1 MLLFKGKCIII
12 PFKNPYF
19 IKKMSNFIDEAN
31 INVQSGNGGK
41 GCISFR
47 REKFV
52 PFGGPNG
59 GDGGKGGDIVFVTNP
74 NLSSLQDFRYKKKYR
89 ARNGENGRSKNQH
102 GKNGEDLYIPVPVG
116 TILKNIDTGEIICDL
131 NKKGQE
137 FRLARGGN
145 GGRGNARFATS
156 TNQAPRIAQPGQ
168 EGTECNLKLE
178 LKLLADVGIVGFPNA
193 GKSTLISK
201 ISAAK
206 PKIADYP
213 FTTII
218 PNLGVVTYKD
228 GKTFVIADIPG
239 IIEGAHK
246 GAGLGIKFL
255 KHIERTKLLVHML
268 DISQLNERDP
278 IQDYI
283 KMNNEMASFSN
294 DLKEKPQIVVLN
306 KTDIVQNNQTLQEFE
321 NYFSKNGISV
331 LKISAITGEGVQALK
346 DTIVTNLER
355 LNPEVTEDS
364 ELPFP

>member
-1 MLLFKGKCIII
+1 M
-12 PFKNPYF
+12 
-19 IKKMSNFIDEAN
+19 
-31 INVQSGNGGK
+31 
-41 GCISFR
+41 
-47 REKFV
+47 
-52 PFGGPNG
+52 
-59 GDGGKGGDIVFVTNP
+59 
-74 NLSSLQDFRYKKKYR
+74 
-89 ARNGENGRSKNQH
+89 
-102 GKNGEDLYIPVPVG
+102 G

>member
-1 MLLFKGKCIII
+1 
-12 PFKNPYF
+12 
-19 IKKMSNFIDEAN
+19 MSNFIDEAQ
-31 INVQSGNGGK
+31 IFVQSGKGGD

-59 GDGGKGGDIVFVTNP
+59 GDGGKGGAIVFITNP
-74 NLSSLQDFRYKKKYR
+74 NLSSLQDFRYKKEYR
-89 ARNGENGRSKNQH
+89 AKNGENGRGKDQH
-102 GKNGEDLYIPVPVG
+102 GKGSEDLYIPVPVG
-116 TILKNIDTGEIICDL
+116 TIIRDVSTDEVLCDL
-131 NKKGQE
+131 NKNGQE
-137 FRLARGGN
+137 FRLAEGGN
-145 GGRGNARFATS
+145 GGKGNARFKTS
-156 TNQAPRIAQPGQ
+156 TNQAPRIAHPGQ
-168 EGTECNLKLE
+168 EGKEFNLKLE

-218 PNLGVVTYKD
+218 PNLGVVTYSD

-255 KHIERTKLLVHML
+255 KHIERTKLLVHMI

-278 IQDYI
+278 VDDYI
-283 KMNNEMASFSN
+283 KMNNEMDSFSN
-294 DLKEKPQIVVLN
+294 DLKDKPQIVVLS
-306 KTDIVQNNQTLQEFE
+306 KTDIIQDQESIKRVE
-321 NYFSKNGISV
+321 DYFVNLGINV
-331 LKISAITGEGVQALK
+331 FRISAITGDGVSALK
-346 DTIVTNLER
+346 DEIIRNLE
-355 LNPEVTEDS
+355 LLTPETTEDLES
-364 ELPFP
+364 PFP

>member
-1 MLLFKGKCIII
+1 
-12 PFKNPYF
+12 
-19 IKKMSNFIDEAN
+19 MSNFIDEAQ
-31 INVQSGNGGK
+31 IYVRSGKGGD

-59 GDGGKGGDIVFVTNP
+59 GDGGKGGDIIFTTDP
-74 NLSSLQDFRYKKKYR
+74 NLSSLQDFRYKKEYR
-89 ARNGENGRSKNQH
+89 ARNGENGRGKDQH
-102 GKNGEDLYIPVPVG
+102 GKGAEDLYIPVPVG
-116 TILKNIDTGEIICDL
+116 TILKNIDTDDIICDL

-145 GGRGNARFATS
+145 GGKGNARFKTS
-156 TNQAPRIAQPGQ
+156 INQAPRTAHPGQ
-168 EGTECNLKLE
+168 EGQEFNLKLE

-218 PNLGVVTYKD
+218 PNLGVVTYDD

-246 GAGLGIKFL
+246 GAGLGLKFL
-255 KHIERTKLLVHML
+255 KHIERTKLLVHMI
-268 DISQLNERDP
+268 DVSTV
-278 IQDYI
+278 
-283 KMNNEMASFSN
+283 K
-294 DLKEKPQIVVLN
+294 
-306 KTDIVQNNQTLQEFE
+306 
-321 NYFSKNGISV
+321 
-331 LKISAITGEGVQALK
+331 
-346 DTIVTNLER
+346 
-355 LNPEVTEDS
+355 
-364 ELPFP
+364 